1 MLFGIVQ
8 CCGVWHACARSP
20 ALSLPLWCTC
30 RSTLAKLLDTAVPAP
45 PLGLLFRVVVYG
57 GVWQEGALPLAADCV
72 HKLLCIWVA
81 GYGCIS
87 SRSFMFLAVD
97 VSDTRLRRLVRL
109 CSLPLRFACTRP
121 CVLAYQVRFGIRLYS
136 LYSPLTAVSRVRRC
150 NVLRS
155 CIHSLC
161 GLRALTVVHWKGGGF
176 RLSC

>member
-1 MLFGIVQ
+1 MLR
-8 CCGVWHACARSP
+8 CLARLCPLARS
-20 ALSLPLWCTC
+20 LSAKGVQTLLFFSHVAGYGCTC
-30 RSTLAKLLDTAVPAP
+30 SLCCVAEWYDAAVS
-45 PLGLLFRVVVYG
+45 
-57 GVWQEGALPLAADCV
+57 GAMVPSLAANCV
-72 HKLLCIWVA
+72 HTLLCTSVA
-81 GYGCIS
+81 GYGCI
-87 SRSFMFLAVD
+87 RSLCHALAAN